1 MIDGE
6 ALLQRHFYI
15 GLRTAHIIIFWFIM
29 LKQSEIFIVIV
40 ILCLMAIIF
49 HLSKIYEH
57 VRRSAKIQSV
67 EILFTD
73 DVTVLTKRE
82 DFLVNNKNKTLWI
95 SQLAA
100 LLQQDVL
107 EAATGGAL

>member
-1 MIDGE
+1 
-6 ALLQRHFYI
+6 
-15 GLRTAHIIIFWFIM
+15 M

-107 EAATGGAL
+107 EAANRDKLHQVVCSLTQYDLKYCKLSV